1 MTSHPIPDAALEGH
15 LAVLGTSGYG
25 KSNAI
30 KGAVER
36 MLARGE
42 RVVIVDPTGVW
53 WGLRLTRDGK
63 RPSPYPLVIFGGRHA
78 DLPLDAGSGER
89 VAQVLGTSTTPAI
102 LDTQQMSVAARTRF
116 FTDFAEAI
124 LRENRGP
131 MHLILDEAHLF
142 APQSGGHGLVPALLH
157 ATNNLVALG
166 RSAGLRIVLITQ
178 RAAKLHKDALS
189 QATGLVVM
197 GLIDPRDQKAAKGW
211 LNGAPDQSMSK
222 EIMASLAGLP
232 IGTGWVYAPRIGVL
246 EKATFPL
253 VSTFDSGRPEANA
266 DAPALKPLDVAALR
280 AALLTPVNA
289 AGPVAKVARQPNP
302 KTELIRQPDAER
314 SPSATEVAAA
324 EQRGFVRGEEQGL
337 RRGVAAGWK
346 AAATLFE
353 RDVLVRANEF
363 PPTPDH
369 EDAEEAIADA
379 PGLKTWPKSNG
390 SAPAAP
396 PNLKK
401 RPQIIPGIIPEEV
414 KPLKRIVVSAPKTQ
428 ASEGLNSA
436 SHKMLAVLDKN
447 PPVRRSWQ
455 QVATLAGLKARGGH
469 FNAGKKALID
479 GGLVKVDGG
488 LVSIAKPSGDAKP
501 EHLDP
506 AALVDT
512 WSAALSGA
520 APKLLR
526 TLFAFKRPV
535 TRTAVAEDLGIQ
547 PRGGHWNAGW
557 KELRDNGLVVVEG
570 DTARLS
576 ELFRA

>member
-1 MTSHPIPDAALEGH
+1 MFSAHVG
-15 LAVLGTSGYG
+15 VLGTSGYG
-25 KSNAI
+25 KTNAI

-36 MLARGE
+36 LLARGE

-78 DLPLDAGSGER
+78 DLPLDAGAGAR

-131 MHLILDEAHLF
+131 LHLIIDEAHLF

-197 GLIDPRDQKAAKGW
+197 GLIDPRDQKAAKAW
-211 LNGAPDQSMSK
+211 LDGAPDQSMSR
-222 EIMASLAGLP
+222 EIVASLAGLP
-232 IGTGWVYAPRIGVL
+232 IGTGWIYAPQIGVL

-280 AALLTPVNA
+280 EAMFVPAATSEA
-289 AGPVAKVARQPNP
+289 AKMNRASALPA
-302 KTELIRQPDAER
+302 AER
-314 SPSATEVAAA
+314 KASAAELAAA
-324 EQRGFVRGEEQGL
+324 EQRGFVRGEEHGL
-337 RRGVAAGWK
+337 RRGAAAGWK

-353 RDVLVRANEF
+353 RDILMVADAF
-363 PPTPDH
+363 PATPDH
-369 EDAEEAIADA
+369 ENAEEYIAEALGLSARPRPGAGNGAEHA
-379 PGLKTWPKSNG
+379 PNRDQDIPE
-390 SAPAAP
+390 
-396 PNLKK
+396 
-401 RPQIIPGIIPEEV
+401 IIPASP
-414 KPLKRIVVSAPKTQ
+414 KRARALKVETPDNA
-428 ASEGLNSA
+428 ALNSA
-436 SHKMLAVLDKN
+436 GRKMLVVLDTN
-447 PPVRRSWQ
+447 PPVARSWR
-455 QVATLAGLKARGGH
+455 QVATLAGIKGHGGH
-469 FNAGKKALID
+469 FNAGKK
-479 GGLVKVDGG
+479 GLVDAGLVVTHGG
-488 LVSIAKPSGDAKP
+488 LVSIAQPSKDAAP
-501 EHLDP
+501 GRIDP
-506 AALVDT
+506 AALVET
-512 WSAALSGA
+512 WGRVLSGA
-520 APKLLR
+520 APKILR
-526 TLFAFKRPV
+526 FLFESDPKGL
-535 TRTAVAEDLGIQ
+535 TRSAIAAGLGMQ

-557 KELRDNGLVVVEG
+557 KELRDNELVEIDG
-570 DTARLS
+570 DVARLPD
-576 ELFRA
+576 LFRRTP